1 VNLLDQLSD
10 HPVLNSYYRDRLSNL
25 ILDTLRTTAMEFGT
39 LVANAEG
46 AYPTDILIVLK
57 ELEADNKVL
66 EADGLWFLH
75 NQQNQPHVRQVGV
88 DVNMMPQSVGEL
100 PEPHPLDFD
109 WRFTDDT
116 LANLERILETK
127 CNEGAILGAP
137 TLYKYLS
144 DIGATVSLFDKNPAM
159 IEYFKSAGY
168 VSATQVDLVHAAQF
182 PRRFRWALADPPWYD
197 EHYTGFLS
205 AASKLLL
212 PHGKLFLSMLPRLTR
227 PSAAEDRFR
236 IVERAHRIGFD
247 LVDISPA
254 ALAYTSPPFEIAA
267 LREAGFVLSNWR
279 KGDLFAFVL
288 SPDRRHEDCTVLEAH
303 EAQWKTI
310 HLGTTIIRVR
320 LVSTDN
326 SVDFRYRSASS
337 TGSSRLQTV
346 SRRSPARLDANVWN
360 SRNIALVVS
369 RPDVLSN
376 SLISIADGGKPT
388 EVLNRMSV
396 THQLDSSDAV
406 QLREVVELLLQDA
419 GLQWN

>member
-10 HPVLNSYYRDRLSNL
+10 HPVLNSYYREQLSNL
-25 ILDTLRTTAMEFGT
+25 VLDKLRTSAMEFGT

-46 AYPTDILIVLK
+46 AYPTDILTVLK

-75 NQQNQPHVRQVGV
+75 NQQNQLLVRQVAA
-88 DVNMMPQSVGEL
+88 DVMIQQSEGDL

-116 LANLERILETK
+116 LALLERILDTK
-127 CNEGAILGAP
+127 CGEGAILGAP
-137 TLYKYLS
+137 TLYKSLS
-144 DIGATVSLFDKNPAM
+144 DIGAAVSLFDKNPAM
-159 IEYFKSAGY
+159 IDYLKSAGY
-168 VSATQVDLVHAAQF
+168 VSVTEVDLVHPIQF
-182 PRRFRWALADPPWYD
+182 SRRFQWALADPPWYN
-197 EHYTGFLS
+197 EHYTGFVNS
-205 AASKLLL
+205 ASKLLL
-212 PHGKLFLSMLPRLTR
+212 PHGKLFLSVLPRLTR
-227 PSAAEDRFR
+227 PSAADDRFR
-236 IVERAHRIGFD
+236 MMEEAHKIGFD

-267 LREAGFVLSNWR
+267 LREAGFVLGNWR
-279 KGDLFAFVL
+279 KGDLFVFVL
-288 SPDRRHEDCTVLEAH
+288 SGDRRHEDCTPLEAH
-303 EAQWKTI
+303 EAHWNTI

-320 LVSTDN
+320 LVPTTN
-326 SVDFRYRSASS
+326 SVAFTYRSASS
-337 TGSSRLQTV
+337 TGSSRLQSV

-369 RPDVLSN
+369 RPDVLGH
-376 SLISIADGGKPT
+376 SLTSIADGSTPT
-388 EVLNRMSV
+388 EVLNRMSL
-396 THQLDSSDAV
+396 TYQLDGSDAA